1 MGGASHCT
9 DARSARARARNH
21 VRAGDDAMA
30 RPLLAVFHL
39 VPREPHERGRIHMP
53 IGITGGAAP
62 SSCAPNVTSAND
74 KLSAGTAVTVT
85 GGTFTAALAP
95 MSVTSFVCK

>member
-1 MGGASHCT
+1 MRWP
-9 DARSARARARNH
+9 ARSWQSFISSPASRTSGGEYKGNTAAS
-21 VRAGDDAMA
+21 
-30 RPLLAVFHL
+30 
-39 VPREPHERGRIHMP
+39 IP